1 MEKWEIRATP
11 TPDDPGRHLL
21 LLCGG
26 PADVAALLRKFGA
39 LAGRPTSSSVEGFNM
54 SLVLHRLKPDS
65 REKLEAWLKQSSP
78 ASVAAPGTAAPLAQE
93 PAPKTPPGIVLAPA
107 STVPVSEAAP
117 IPPTPV
123 VSIEPAPAA
132 TPAPTPA
139 PAPAPTPAPT
149 PAPVAAAAS
158 APTSLRPPVEM
169 AALSVAVVLRE
180 DWNFETLL
188 VGAYNRFAHAA
199 SMSVVSSP
207 GSMYNPLFLYGA
219 PGTGKSHLINAVGT
233 ALGKG
238 PGEGSVLC
246 TSGPRLS
253 RVVNAAAAAKTLGE
267 LDKRVADSKALL
279 IDDIHL
285 MAVSEQ
291 NKEALAKIF
300 KSFFDRKL
308 QVVITSLYPP
318 KALGTLEEALKFSF
332 SKGWSVDLKLPS
344 PAVQKEL
351 IATVSDR
358 MGAGLSSDEL
368 PLLHEK
374 LSAWG
379 YQELSL
385 WLRRLSTFKRVR
397 EAAAQPSGLGELLP
411 LIYEPLLAQAEG
423 SVPPPTTQFT
433 PPPVTASSESLA
445 VIAPKGQGGLGPFA
459 AATFYQTGAKHGFSR
474 TYRHALW
481 EAYDPSQPFGIPFLI
496 GEMCHQAGV
505 SHALVVGPAPDSPL
519 GSRSAEFAHAV
530 RRILESLGVRFGWI
544 PHYGLQVPA
553 YYINAHL
560 DFAPDLPKP

>member
-1 MEKWEIRATP
+1 
-11 TPDDPGRHLL
+11 
-21 LLCGG
+21 
-26 PADVAALLRKFGA
+26 
-39 LAGRPTSSSVEGFNM
+39 M
-54 SLVLHRLKPDS
+54 SLVLHRLKPAS

-78 ASVAAPGTAAPLAQE
+78 ASVAAPEPAAPAPTE
-93 PAPKTPPGIVLAPA
+93 PAPKTPPVIVLAPA
-107 STVPVSEAAP
+107 PPAPVTDSAP

-123 VSIEPAPAA
+123 VSIEPAPVP
-132 TPAPTPA
+132 TPVPPSVPTPVPTPA
-139 PAPAPTPAPT
+139 PAPAP
-149 PAPVAAAAS
+149 VAAAAVVP
-158 APTSLRPPVEM
+158 ASLQPPVEM
-169 AALSVAVVLRE
+169 AALSAAVALRE

-207 GSMYNPLFLYGA
+207 GSMYNPLFLYGV

-233 ALGKG
+233 SLSKGLGG
-238 PGEGSVLC
+238 GSVLC

-253 RVVNAAAAAKTLGE
+253 RVVNAAAAAKTLAE
-267 LDKRVADSKALL
+267 IDKKVADSKALL

-285 MAVSEQ
+285 MAVTEQ
-291 NKEALAKIF
+291 NKDALAKIF

-344 PAVQKEL
+344 PSVQKDL
-351 IATVSDR
+351 IAAASDR
-358 MGAGLSSDEL
+358 LGTGLSSEEL

-374 LSAWG
+374 LSVWG
-379 YQELSL
+379 YQDLSL
-385 WLRRLSTFKRVR
+385 WLRRLCILKRTR
-397 EAAAQPSGLGELLP
+397 EAAAQPSALAEMLP

-423 SVPPPTTQFT
+423 SVPPATQFT
-433 PPPVTASSESLA
+433 PPPATAASESLA
-445 VIAPKGQGGLGPFA
+445 VIAPKGQDGLGPFA
-459 AATFYQTGAKHGFSR
+459 AATFYATGSKNGFPR
-474 TYRHALW
+474 VYRHALW
-481 EAYDPSQPFGIPFLI
+481 EAYDASQPFGTPFLI
-496 GEMCHQAGV
+496 GEMCHRAGV

-519 GSRSAEFAHAV
+519 GPRSAEFSHAV

-560 DFAPDLPKP
+560 DFAPDPPKP